1 MAAQLAV
8 AFLALLSS
16 SAFLAVSGQ
25 KFNAIF
31 SFGDSMSDT
40 GNLCVNGPPAGLTL
54 TQPPYGETFF
64 GRATCRCSDGRL
76 VVDFLGG
83 YRTLC
88 SHARTHVLTFNS
100 NAPIGFPSKK
110 DGFALLDGDERDVA
124 GMLKVLFC
132 FCRCCRAAEKFGLP
146 LLKPSKQGG
155 SDFKQ
160 GANMAIIGATTM
172 DSGFFQSLGI
182 ADKIW
187 NNGPLNTQ
195 IQWFQELMPSICGST
210 QGTYVRGAVKFR
222 SHARTTHA
230 WSMDHGRR

>member
-1 MAAQLAV
+1 L
-8 AFLALLSS
+8 
-16 SAFLAVSGQ
+16 
-25 KFNAIF
+25 IF
-31 SFGDSMSDT
+31 
-40 GNLCVNGPPAGLTL
+40 PP
-54 TQPPYGETFF
+54 
-64 GRATCRCSDGRL
+64 
-76 VVDFLGG
+76 
-83 YRTLC
+83 
-88 SHARTHVLTFNS
+88 
-100 NAPIGFPSKK
+100 KK
-110 DGFALLDGDERDVA
+110 DGFALLDARRDATRRSGSVDGDERDVA